1 MYMPILPLQI
11 ISLTAN
17 AILFIFFIYFLLH
30 LHTREK
36 ELAKK
41 EGQIDK
47 AYHHVV
53 DEALAKERTILDD
66 ATHAA
71 DQIIT
76 GAQYV
81 QQNSKHSVDHALQKM
96 VDDVSG
102 ETKDT
107 AQNFRASY
115 QSSLDQIA
123 QQSLTEFQTVTK
135 ELQTD
140 LQTQVKQFHETLL
153 PSLEKE
159 LDEYKQARLQQAEQ
173 TITRIIQ
180 QAAQDILKKSISFED
195 HQKLLAESLEKA
207 KKEGLFN

>member
-1 MYMPILPLQI
+1 MPSLPLQV

-30 LHTREK
+30 LHSREK
-36 ELAKK
+36 ELRKK
-41 EGQIDK
+41 ERSID
-47 AYHHVV
+47 ASYHHVV
-53 DEALAKERTILDD
+53 DDALAKERKILDD
-66 ATHAA
+66 ATTAA

-81 QQNSKHSVDHALQKM
+81 NQNSKQTVDHALEKM
-96 VDDVSG
+96 VADVSE

-107 AQNFRASY
+107 SQTFRNSY

-123 QQSLTEFQTVTK
+123 KQSLTEFQTVTK

-140 LQTQVKQFHETLL
+140 LQTQVQEFHKTLL
-153 PSLEKE
+153 PALEKE
-159 LDEYKQARLQQAEQ
+159 LDEYKQARLKQAEQ
-173 TITRIIQ
+173 TITRIVQ